1 MGGAVDDVLLQEV
14 PLLRAEGVPYR
25 LHDAGGA
32 DGSGVGRRLDPGENI
47 VIQGEEELEVAVPG
61 PYVLENFI
69 FQHGSQVGL
78 RVLMPAKGLK
88 ISQGRKKCFLR
99 EFL

>member
-1 MGGAVDDVLLQEV
+1 MLEVLVGAGL
-14 PLLRAEGVPYR
+14 
-25 LHDAGGA
+25 
-32 DGSGVGRRLDPGENI
+32 
-47 VIQGEEELEVAVPG
+47 GEEEREVAGPG

-99 EFL
+99 ELL